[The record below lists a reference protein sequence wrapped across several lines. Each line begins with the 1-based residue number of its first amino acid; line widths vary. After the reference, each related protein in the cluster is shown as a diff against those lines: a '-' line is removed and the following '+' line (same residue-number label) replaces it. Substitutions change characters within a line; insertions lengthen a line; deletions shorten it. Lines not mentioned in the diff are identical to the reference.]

1 MACEPRCS
9 RQQLSK
15 LITGLISL
23 AFALLLFDSAANST
37 PRKWTLA
44 GLSQQSSSAGQ
55 HLTFHPVRRL
65 LLPFSVHFSLLLA
78 LMWEL
83 CNYTCHSYRGFVI
96 HVLFSTSLSVSQ
108 KPTLSHERSKWKR
121 KPRCFS
127 HFPVRPA
134 HYGAGKQPESIVIG
148 ERVCVCVCVGS
159 WKVKLTYISIGT
171 CSSISLL
178 VFPLFLWALSVVA
191 SVHRNSCTW
200 LQLFFCLT
208 SSTLYRFVWMAW
220 RSKRVPSSYFFK
232 NITRRLSF
240 LPQPS
245 WQPPMVY
252 FYVPIML
259 FCSLARLHCSR
270 CLFHLTSWRCYVH
283 KLCSPAKI
291 DTSPKTHKQ
300 VWQNW
305 PFRMKSSADI
315 LYYLQYF
322 AHLIKKKTSSSLQL

>member
-1 MACEPRCS
+1 MA
-9 RQQLSK
+9 L
-15 LITGLISL
+15 G
-23 AFALLLFDSAANST
+23 NS
-37 PRKWTLA
+37 
-44 GLSQQSSSAGQ
+44 Q
-55 HLTFHPVRRL
+55 
-65 LLPFSVHFSLLLA
+65 SLLWL
-78 LMWEL
+78 E
-83 CNYTCHSYRGFVI
+83 N
-96 HVLFSTSLSVSQ
+96 
-108 KPTLSHERSKWKR
+108 
-121 KPRCFS
+121 
-127 HFPVRPA
+127 
-134 HYGAGKQPESIVIG
+134 
-148 ERVCVCVCVGS
+148 VCVCVCRKLKSKTNLYFNRNMFLHFAACFSSVSVG
-159 WKVKLTYISIGT
+159 VI
-171 CSSISLL
+171 
-178 VFPLFLWALSVVA
+178 A

-259 FCSLARLHCSR
+259 FYSLARLHCSR

-322 AHLIKKKTSSSLQL
+322 AHLIKKKKPPPVYSFSRLWIPGQNG